1 MGKHLLPRSEE
12 HRKKLSDAQKRAQEN
27 QELLAR
33 RRAWFLSIRNTN
45 GPGLNYTHS
54 NKFKQRAS
62 ALWKDGLSVSEIAN
76 RLKVKKNVIS
86 GLAHRNRALFPH
98 RRSPIAFTQSSGD
111 VIAVDGSHKLGG
123 RKKPAAFCN
132 PIQK

>member
-76 RLKVKKNVIS
+76 RLKVKKTSFLDWPIVI
-86 GLAHRNRALFPH
+86 GRF
-98 RRSPIAFTQSSGD
+98 SPIAD
-111 VIAVDGSHKLGG
+111 LLLRSHNQVATLS
-123 RKKPAAFCN
+123 PLTAPTN
-132 PIQK
+132 